1 MKLISAFAA
10 GSLFAIGLGL
20 AGMLRPENIQA
31 FLDFAGAWDPTLMF
45 VMGGATTVYFVAF
58 HLLRGDK
65 PFLVASYSLPTNTI
79 IDRKLI
85 LGSAM
90 FGAGWGLAGICP
102 GPGLSMVGAGF
113 GEGALFVVSMAGG
126 MYLFKAWKWLGTRQP
141 AAPSLSVDPVLA
153 QLAPQGRAA
162 HSE

>member
-79 IDRKLI
+79 VSAGGTIVPIQVSSRPRT
-85 LGSAM
+85 AM
-90 FGAGWGLAGICP
+90 FTEPSMWPFAYSE
-102 GPGLSMVGAGF
+102 LSRR
-113 GEGALFVVSMAGG
+113 SMA
-126 MYLFKAWKWLGTRQP
+126 Q
-141 AAPSLSVDPVLA
+141 APSRASA
-153 QLAPQGRAA
+153 STSAGESAGGRSSDQATRGGPLRFMPTL
-162 HSE
+162 